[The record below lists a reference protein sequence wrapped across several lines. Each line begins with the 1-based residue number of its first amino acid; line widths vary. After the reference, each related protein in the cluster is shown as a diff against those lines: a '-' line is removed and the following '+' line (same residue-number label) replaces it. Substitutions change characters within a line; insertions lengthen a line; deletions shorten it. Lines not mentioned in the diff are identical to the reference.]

1 MIATKLNS
9 TLCAALT
16 VTALIISQPAAAIS
30 ITFDYT
36 YDDGFFTG
44 HTDRQT
50 LLNQAASE
58 FTTRLQDNL
67 TAITSV
73 TSRNPWERKSF
84 NPNFFNPQTGADTT
98 LSNYSVAANDI
109 VVFVGAY
116 NFGSSILGQGGPGGY
131 DSSGFSS
138 LELNRNQ
145 STTTATDF
153 GPWGGAISFSSSA
166 NWYFDQDATTTESFS
181 GYDFYSVAVHELG
194 HVLGFGTAPS
204 FGNLVVNNDTLF
216 TGTAATALYG
226 EAVPMAN
233 SGHWQSGLTSTV
245 NGVTQEVS
253 MGPTIAANQR
263 KHFTELDFA
272 GLQDMGWEVSP
283 VTAVPVPAAAWLFL
297 SGLAGLFGFSR
308 RRMA

>member
-9 TLCAALT
+9 TLCAALA
-16 VTALIISQPAAAIS
+16 VTALIASQPAAAIS
-30 ITFDYT
+30 ITFDYS
-36 YDDGFFTG
+36 YDTSGFFTG

-73 TSRNPWERKSF
+73 TSGRPRDLASF

-98 LSNYSVAANDI
+98 LSNYSIAADNL
-109 VVFVGAY
+109 VVFVGAQ
-116 NFGSSILGQGGPGGY
+116 NFGTSILGQGGPGGY
-131 DSSGFSS
+131 SASGFSS

-145 STTTATDF
+145 STTTDF
-153 GPWGGAISFSSSA
+153 GPWGGAISFSSTA

-204 FGNLVVNNDTLF
+204 FGNLVVNNQF
-216 TGTAATALYG
+216 TGIASSALYG
-226 EAVPMAN
+226 GSVPMN
-233 SGHWQSGLTSTV
+233 DSGHWQSGLTSTV

-253 MGPTIAANQR
+253 MDPYISANQR

-272 GLQDMGWEVSP
+272 GLQDMGWQVSP
-283 VTAVPVPAAAWLFL
+283 VTAVPVPAAVWLFL

-308 RRMA
+308 RRIV